1 MTASSNGADATNA
14 SGTAPRSKGAAAAAP
29 SGFGIRLGI
38 LIVLMIVPLILIV
51 LTPLKHEAYLYFLG
65 TMPAMLSRS
74 LHIGVGVLAVFGNAL
89 IVPVAILSS
98 QSVMSGTLL
107 MILLGVIIALSS
119 VRGWNGPLMYVGV
132 MAGLL
137 VTSKPPH
144 VDFGSGASDSIQLWY
159 PALLALV
166 GGLWGLLL
174 SRTLMKGMPDRPA
187 TPVGGRDAF
196 AFGVALAVLLGFS
209 TAVAMTWFFNTHAG
223 WVLLTILLVVKA
235 DFSTTTQ
242 RVWHRSLG
250 TIAGG
255 LAAAL
260 VAVLVHNPLI
270 LQLAGAVF
278 GFAMLW
284 VVLTGKPYYVM
295 SAVITPTIV
304 LMTSSGNATSIFDTD
319 LERVVYTL
327 VAGVLILLVIGAG
340 QLIFAAIAR
349 RDRLPDAPIATE

>member
-1 MTASSNGADATNA
+1 MSASTSGSTAADAQSAGPQPTPA
-14 SGTAPRSKGAAAAAP
+14 AGTMPK
-29 SGFGIRLGI
+29 GFGIRLGI
-38 LIVLMIVPLILIV
+38 LIVLIILPMIIIV

-74 LHIGVGVLAVFGNAL
+74 LHIGVGVLAVFANAL
-89 IVPVAILSS
+89 VVPVAILSS

-107 MILLGVIIALSS
+107 MILLAVIIALSS

-132 MAGLL
+132 IAGLL
-137 VTSKPPH
+137 VTSNPPH
-144 VDFGSGASDSIQLWY
+144 VDISGASESIQLWY
-159 PALLALV
+159 PALLALF

-174 SRTLMKGMPDRPA
+174 SRTLMKGMPVKSA
-187 TPVGGRDAF
+187 AHVGGRDAF
-196 AFGVALAVLLGFS
+196 AFGVALAILLGFS

-235 DFSTTTQ
+235 DYSTTTQ

-260 VAVLVHNPLI
+260 LAVLVHNPLI

-304 LMTSSGNATSIFDTD
+304 LINSSGNSTSVFDTD
-319 LERVVYTL
+319 LERVAYTL

-340 QLIFAAIAR
+340 QLISVAVAR
-349 RDRLPDAPIATE
+349 REKLPDAPIATE